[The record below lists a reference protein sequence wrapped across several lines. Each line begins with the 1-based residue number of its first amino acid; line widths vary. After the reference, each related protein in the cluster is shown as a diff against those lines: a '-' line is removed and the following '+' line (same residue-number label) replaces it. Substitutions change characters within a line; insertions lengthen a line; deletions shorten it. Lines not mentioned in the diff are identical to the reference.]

1 MREGRPWL
9 RSAPLVIAAPML
21 ALLCFF
27 GSMSVARGDEAIQI
41 LRNTHQVRFAQ
52 GIAFDLEVSAT
63 EEIREVTLYYRRDGE
78 GATVRVPIEAVP
90 GEQSFTYTWDLEPGG
105 IPVGERI
112 EHYWHLA
119 DAGGNEVETAP
130 MSLEYVDDRFDWHRL
145 EGGNIVLHWYGS
157 TESEAHRL
165 LDLATQSL
173 ARLQDEMGARL
184 NQPVHI
190 YVYRSKSD
198 MSLALPQRSDA
209 YDDRILTLGV
219 VVDNATL
226 LLLGTH
232 SDVEGTIAHELSH
245 VVVGLATDNP
255 YVSLPRW
262 LDEGLAMYS
271 EGALPA
277 SNRRALDGAIRRDEL
292 ISVRSLSAYTGDPA
306 QVDLFYGE
314 VYSLVEHLL
323 QAHGKGKMSELLD
336 SFTAGITQEEALQ
349 RTYGIGVDDLDSQW
363 RQSLGLEPRVPRE
376 PGALPP
382 QKPARGPSI
391 PCPGT
396 VFGGLIGLTVAA
408 AGRRRARAG

>member
-1 MREGRPWL
+1 
-9 RSAPLVIAAPML
+9 ML

-27 GSMSVARGDEAIQI
+27 GSMSVARGDEAIQV

-52 GIAFDLEVSAT
+52 GITFDLEVSAS
-63 EEIREVTLYYRRDGE
+63 EEIREVTLYYRRAGE
-78 GATVRVPIEAVP
+78 GATVRVPIEAEP

-105 IPVGERI
+105 VPVGERI

-119 DAGGNEVETAP
+119 DAGGNEVETAAV
-130 MSLEYVDDRFDWHRL
+130 SLEYVDDRFDWHRL
-145 EGGNIVLHWYGS
+145 EGGNIVLLWYES
-157 TESEAHRL
+157 TESEARRL

-277 SNRRALDGAIRRDEL
+277 GNQRALDSAIRRDEL

-314 VYSLVEHLL
+314 VYSLVEYLL
-323 QAHGKGKMSELLD
+323 QAHGKDKMSELLD
-336 SFTAGITQEEALQ
+336 SYTAGITQEEALH
-349 RTYGIGVDDLDSQW
+349 RTYDIGVDALDSQW
-363 RQSLGLEPRVPRE
+363 RQSLGLEPRAPRE
-376 PGALPP
+376 PGAPPP
-382 QKPARGPSI
+382 QKPAREPSI